1 MHMKAVVITATSIAI
16 PLIDAI
22 NRHREGQTSM
32 TTKSRKQADEL
43 AALLRARN
51 PLIVIITKEEDRV
64 EPYIFEAAA
73 AAKYL
78 TNTWDVAQ
86 GFADISGKVIGTPD
100 DGYNDPGNALNLI
113 RARAKG
119 EQTGERTVWVF
130 RDALPWLTGLPGAV
144 PQRLLRNLARLL
156 PGVPSARSQAIV
168 LLSAGGD
175 LPPELAAHATVIEWP
190 LPDRDEIGGILDATI
205 KNLPENIRTK
215 ALTNGNRD
223 AAIDAAVGLS
233 GEEANACYAKSLV
246 QLGHIDPATVAQ
258 EKKRVI
264 SRERA
269 LEWHDPLPGGLSW
282 VGGLEG
288 VKAWIKTRSVAWSAK
303 ARAYGLPKL
312 RGVFL
317 TGISGCGKTLIAKAI
332 AAALG
337 VPLIRWDLNAARSKY
352 VGESEGN
359 IRRSLQTIEAT
370 GKCVVL
376 IDEIEKALQGATSGS
391 ADGGVAADALGTVL
405 TWMQERSSEAFVIAT
420 ANDISGLPP
429 ELLRKGRFDE
439 VFFVDLPNEVE
450 RIAVVEAALRQYK
463 RDPAKVKV
471 DAAAVAAVTDK
482 WTGAEIAQ
490 LVPEAMFRAF
500 SDGEREITT
509 EDLIAATEG
518 IVVLSK
524 TAKNKINELRAWGRE
539 NARRASAED
548 ETREPAAPA

>member
-1 MHMKAVVITATSIAI
+1 
-16 PLIDAI
+16 
-22 NRHREGQTSM
+22 
-32 TTKSRKQADEL
+32 
-43 AALLRARN
+43 
-51 PLIVIITKEEDRV
+51 
-64 EPYIFEAAA
+64 
-73 AAKYL
+73 
-78 TNTWDVAQ
+78 
-86 GFADISGKVIGTPD
+86 
-100 DGYNDPGNALNLI
+100 
-113 RARAKG
+113 
-119 EQTGERTVWVF
+119 
-130 RDALPWLTGLPGAV
+130 
-144 PQRLLRNLARLL
+144 LL
-156 PGVPSARSQAIV
+156 PGVKSDCSQAII
-168 LLSAGGD
+168 LLCAGGD

-205 KNLPENIRTK
+205 KNLPESVRAK
-215 ALTNGNRD
+215 ALTNGTRD

-233 GEEANACYAKSLV
+233 GEEANSCYAKSLV
-246 QLGHIDPATVAQ
+246 QLGRVDPATVSQ

-288 VKAWIKTRSVAWSAK
+288 VKSWIKSRAVAWTAK

-312 RGVFL
+312 RGIFL

-405 TWMQERSSEAFVIAT
+405 TWMQERASDAFVIAT
-420 ANDISGLPP
+420 ANDITGLPP

-439 VFFVDLPNEVE
+439 VFFVDLPNKVE
-450 RIAVVEAALRQYK
+450 RAAVIEAALRQHK
-463 RDPAKVKV
+463 RDPNKVKI
-471 DAAAVAAVTDK
+471 DASAVADVTDK

-490 LVPEAMFRAF
+490 LVPEALFIAF

-509 EDLIAATEG
+509 ADLIAATNG
-518 IVVLSK
+518 VVPLSQ
-524 TAKNKINELRAWGRE
+524 TAKQKITALRAWGAD
-539 NARRASAED
+539 NARRASAVD
-548 ETREPAAPA
+548 EAPQTAAPAATGRVVELS